1 MIGTN
6 KTANEAWLDTVR
18 EVNMYG
24 HEVAPRGMPCKE
36 LLAHKST
43 LTMQYP
49 IVSIPAR
56 KLGYRFQAAESAW
69 ILSGDNRV
77 ETIAPYSKAIS
88 RFSDDGVRFFGAY
101 GPRVIDQIAGVARA
115 IATDPDTRQA
125 VLTIWRSN
133 PPATKDVPCTV
144 AIQWLVR
151 DGKLHCID
159 TMRSSDTWLGW
170 PYDVFNFS
178 MLTGYLALYLRRVY
192 GVSYSLGSLS
202 LVAGSQHIYKTNEA
216 EISAVLQSTE
226 APVSYAPFDPLTW
239 YTEPQELI
247 DHLWAM
253 ANGGGSLTD
262 FVEVLA

>member
-1 MIGTN
+1 MIGTYA
-6 KTANEAWLDTVR
+6 TANEAWLETIR

-36 LLAHKST
+36 LLAYKST
-43 LTMQYP
+43 LMMRYP

-56 KLGYRFQAAESAW
+56 KLGYKFQAAEAAW

-77 ETIAPYSKAIS
+77 ETIAPYSKAIA
-88 RFSDDGVRFFGAY
+88 RFSDDGIRYFGAY
-101 GPRVIDQIAGVARA
+101 GPRVIDQIAGVAKA
-115 IATDPDTRQA
+115 IANDPDTRQA
-125 VLTIWRSN
+125 VMTIWRSN

-144 AIQWLVR
+144 SIQWLVR

-192 GVSYSLGSLS
+192 GVSYDLGSLS

-216 EISAVLQSTE
+216 EIALALQSTE
-226 APVSYAPFDPLTW
+226 NPVAYEPFDPLTW
-239 YTEPQELI
+239 FVEPDELTAA
-247 DHLWAM
+247 LWQA
-253 ANGGGSLTD
+253 AEGKGSLYAMSGR
-262 FVEVLA
+262 EL